1 MPIPWLRAEPFFFG
15 VGSIADH
22 ILLGVVPPPLAGEG
36 PASPIP
42 SSRNVEAA
50 QDPYQSFGLDDATL
64 MRSLLDNRRR

>member
-15 VGSIADH
+15 VGGVADH
-22 ILLGVVPPPLAGEG
+22 ILLGVVPPPLTGEE

-42 SSRNVEAA
+42 SYRVEAPA
-50 QDPYQSFGLDDATL
+50 DAYQSFGFDDASF

>member
-22 ILLGVVPPPLAGEG
+22 ILLGVVPPPLTGEE

-42 SSRNVEAA
+42 SRLDSPM
-50 QDPYQSFGLDDATL
+50 DPYQSYGLDDATF

>member
-22 ILLGVVPPPLAGEG
+22 ILLGVVPPPLTGEE

-42 SSRNVEAA
+42 SHRLDTPA
-50 QDPYQSFGLDDATL
+50 DGFPSFGHEDATF